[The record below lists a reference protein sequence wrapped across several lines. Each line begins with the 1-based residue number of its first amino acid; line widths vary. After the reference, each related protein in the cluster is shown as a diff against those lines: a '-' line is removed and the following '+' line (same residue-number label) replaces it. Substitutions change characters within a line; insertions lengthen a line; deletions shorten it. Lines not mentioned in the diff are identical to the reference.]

1 MKPES
6 NGLASGG
13 AETSLGS
20 CATAGLVVTECNE
33 AALLIHSTVSP
44 FWIVTVR
51 GTNLGGVSVILTST
65 VLAAAIDGT
74 APATK
79 ISEPQTV
86 NLLALIDVAR
96 DAIPSSQ
103 WEKKGADL
111 IGRGGTKDGIL
122 EVTQPQGRRIHRKL
136 DSAIQD
142 GPSC

>member
-44 FWIVTVR
+44 FWIVTVS
-51 GTNLGGVSVILTST
+51 GTNLGGVSVILIST
-65 VLAAAIDGT
+65 VFAAAIDGT

-79 ISEPQTV
+79 ISAARAAPARRKAVRTV
-86 NLLALIDVAR
+86 
-96 DAIPSSQ
+96 SSRMFCGSSYS
-103 WEKKGADL
+103 KAAFRPLPFLTPD
-111 IGRGGTKDGIL
+111 
-122 EVTQPQGRRIHRKL
+122 QPG
-136 DSAIQD
+136 SAGLRANIA
-142 GPSC
+142 